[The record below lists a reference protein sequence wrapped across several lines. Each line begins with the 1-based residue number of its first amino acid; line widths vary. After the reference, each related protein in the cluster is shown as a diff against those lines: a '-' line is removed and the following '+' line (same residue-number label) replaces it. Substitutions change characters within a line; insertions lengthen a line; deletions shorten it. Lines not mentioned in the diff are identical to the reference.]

1 MRPER
6 GETPLISNETVS
18 SYLERLA
25 SGAPTPGGGAAAGLH
40 AAQAAALV
48 SMVAE
53 FTSGPRY
60 ADVQEQA
67 QQISEHARLL
77 MRQGLFAAEEDERLF
92 GALGA
97 AYKLPK
103 ESSEQKSERSAAIQ
117 NATIAAAT
125 PLVSTVEASI
135 GVLKLGQRLL
145 PIGNRSV
152 LSDVA
157 AAAEAARAAL
167 ATALA
172 TLEMNISSI
181 KDIAQ
186 RDRLVQ
192 AASQANEAIAH
203 AEELSAQART
213 VVAA

>member
-117 NATIAAAT
+117 NATIAAAA

-135 GVLKLGQRLL
+135 EVIKLGQRLL

-181 KDIAQ
+181 RDIAQ

-192 AASQANEAIAH
+192 IASQASEAIAH
-203 AEELSAQART
+203 AEELSAHART

>member
-117 NATIAAAT
+117 NATIAAAA
-125 PLVSTVEASI
+125 PLASTVEASI
-135 GVLKLGQRLL
+135 EVIKLGQRLL

-172 TLEMNISSI
+172 TLEMNICSI

-192 AASQANEAIAH
+192 TASQASEAIAH
-203 AEELSAQART
+203 AEELSAHART

>member
-1 MRPER
+1 M
-6 GETPLISNETVS
+6 ISNETVS

-60 ADVQEQA
+60 ADVQEQV

-117 NATIAAAT
+117 NATIAAAA

-135 GVLKLGQRLL
+135 EVLKLGQRLL

-181 KDIAQ
+181 RDVAQ

-192 AASQANEAIAH
+192 IASQASEAIIH

>member
-40 AAQAAALV
+40 SAQAAALV

-60 ADVQEQA
+60 AAVQDQA
-67 QQISEHARLL
+67 QQIAEHARLM
-77 MRQGLFAAEEDERLF
+77 MRRGLFAAQEDERLF

-103 ESSEQKSERSAAIQ
+103 ENGEQKSQRSAAIQ
-117 NATIAAAT
+117 SATIAAAS
-125 PLVSTVEASI
+125 PLVATVEASI
-135 GVLKLGQRLL
+135 QVIELAQRLL

-167 ATALA
+167 ATALV

-181 KDIAQ
+181 KDVAQ

-192 AASQANEAIAH
+192 AANQASEAIAR

-213 VVAA
+213 AVAA

>member
-1 MRPER
+1 M
-6 GETPLISNETVS
+6 ISNETVS

-60 ADVQEQA
+60 ADVLEQA

-117 NATIAAAT
+117 NATIAAAA

-135 GVLKLGQRLL
+135 EIIKLGQRLL

-181 KDIAQ
+181 RDIAQ

-192 AASQANEAIAH
+192 IASQASEAIAH
-203 AEELSAQART
+203 AEELSAHART

>member
-60 ADVQEQA
+60 ADVQEQV

-117 NATIAAAT
+117 NATIAAAA

-135 GVLKLGQRLL
+135 EVLKLGQRLL

-181 KDIAQ
+181 RDVAQ

-192 AASQANEAIAH
+192 IASQASEAIIH

>member
-1 MRPER
+1 M
-6 GETPLISNETVS
+6 ISNETVI
-18 SYLERLA
+18 SYLQRLA

-60 ADVQEQA
+60 EAVREQA
-67 QQISEHARLL
+67 QQIARQAKAM
-77 MRQGLFAAEEDERLF
+77 MRQGLSAAEEDERLF

-103 ESSEQKSERSAAIQ
+103 DNAEQKSLRSAAIQ
-117 NATIAAAT
+117 YATIAAAA
-125 PLVSTVEASI
+125 PLATTVEAAVEVI
-135 GVLKLGQRLL
+135 KLAQRLL

-152 LSDVA
+152 ISDVA

-172 TLEMNISSI
+172 TLEMNIGAI
-181 KDIAQ
+181 NDIAQ

-192 AASQANEAIAH
+192 VANQASEAIAR
-203 AEELSAQART
+203 AEELSASVRT

>member
-117 NATIAAAT
+117 NATIAAAA

-135 GVLKLGQRLL
+135 EIIKLGQRLL

-192 AASQANEAIAH
+192 TASQASEAIAH
-203 AEELSAQART
+203 AEELSAHART

>member
-117 NATIAAAT
+117 NATIAAAA

-135 GVLKLGQRLL
+135 EVIKLGQRLL

-172 TLEMNISSI
+172 TLEMNICSI

-192 AASQANEAIAH
+192 TASQASEAIAH
-203 AEELSAQART
+203 ADELSAHARA

>member
-77 MRQGLFAAEEDERLF
+77 MRQGLFAAQEDERLF

-117 NATIAAAT
+117 NATIAAAA

-135 GVLKLGQRLL
+135 EVIKLGQRLL

-152 LSDVA
+152 LSDVV

-172 TLEMNISSI
+172 TLEMNICSI

-192 AASQANEAIAH
+192 TASQASEAIAH
-203 AEELSAQART
+203 AEELSAHARA